1 MSETKSQLIT
11 PARAAT
17 LLQKLGYRGQLEQAG
32 EYFIVESAACGSDFK
47 IYFFADKPT
56 DIDDGCRS
64 FQFEAGWC
72 IGNARELVSFANAC
86 NQFNNLKR
94 FAKAVIGDSGKN
106 RFVSLQADVFV
117 FDGISDEAFSDCA
130 LIFISLLQ
138 DFIDGVFRGHGQFKQ
153 ECHSKHNQAV
163 ELAHGPDRDFD
174 AAARLYREA
183 ANAGFGGSQNN
194 LGDLYETGR
203 GVAHNDQFAIYWF
216 TRAAERGEPTAYLS
230 LASLLSRSNDD
241 RDVLIEAT
249 KFALLAMDFLR
260 DGFNKASAEGVL
272 NVLVARLSGHE
283 FETAKNLADNW
294 APLFQETQLMNDTPA
309 YSGLTFEAPKTI
321 Q

>member
-1 MSETKSQLIT
+1 MSDTKSRLIT

-138 DFIDGVFRGHGQFKQ
+138 DFIDGAFRGHDPRYR
-153 ECHSKHNQAV
+153 ESHSKHD
-163 ELAHGPDRDFD
+163 LAIQLAYGFRRDFV
-174 AAARLYREA
+174 AAADLYREA
-183 ANAGFGGSQNN
+183 ANSGFAGSQNN

-203 GVAHNDQFAIYWF
+203 GVAKNDQFAIYWF

-230 LASLLSRSNDD
+230 LSTLLARSTDD
-241 RDVLIEAT
+241 RDVLIEAA
-249 KFALLAMDFLR
+249 KFALLAMNLLPN
-260 DGFNKASAEGVL
+260 GFNKTSAEGVI
-272 NVLVARLSGHE
+272 NVLAARLSEDE
-283 FETAKNLADNW
+283 FESAKNLAENW
-294 APLFQETQLMNDTPA
+294 IPLFQETRLLTDAPG
-309 YSGLTFEAPKTI
+309 YSGLALEAPKTI

>member
-1 MSETKSQLIT
+1 M
-11 PARAAT
+11 
-17 LLQKLGYRGQLEQAG
+17 
-32 EYFIVESAACGSDFK
+32 
-47 IYFFADKPT
+47 
-56 DIDDGCRS
+56 
-64 FQFEAGWC
+64 
-72 IGNARELVSFANAC
+72 
-86 NQFNNLKR
+86 
-94 FAKAVIGDSGKN
+94 
-106 RFVSLQADVFV
+106 

-138 DFIDGVFRGHGQFKQ
+138 DFIDGVFRGHGQLKQ

-163 ELAHGPDRDFD
+163 EFTHGPDRDFD

-203 GVAHNDQFAIYWF
+203 GVAQNDQFAIYWF

-230 LASLLSRSNDD
+230 LATLLSRSSDD
-241 RDVLIEAT
+241 REVLIEAT

-294 APLFQETQLMNDTPA
+294 TPLFQETQLMNDTPA